1 MSFNPSPTG
10 YFPNIIT
17 SSTGVYIPYT
27 DFESYNVSTS
37 GDIRQLAY
45 SFLSA
50 VAEVYSALPSSGL
63 SSNMTVNRTWS
74 AQSNTVLKKV
84 YNFSFN
90 LAFSG
95 VSVSA
100 D

>member
-17 SSTGVYIPYT
+17 SSSGVFIPYT
-27 DFESYNVSTS
+27 DFESYKISTS

-50 VAEVYSALPSSGL
+50 VAEVYSNLPSSGQ
-63 SSNMTVNRTWS
+63 SSNMTVSRTWA
-74 AQSNTVLKKV
+74 AQSNTVLRKT

-95 VSVSA
+95 VSVSV